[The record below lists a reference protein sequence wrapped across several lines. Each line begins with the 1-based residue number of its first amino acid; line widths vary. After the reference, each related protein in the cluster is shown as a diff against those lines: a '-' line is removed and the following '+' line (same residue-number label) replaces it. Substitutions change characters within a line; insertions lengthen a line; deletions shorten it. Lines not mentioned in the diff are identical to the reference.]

1 MVFIL
6 EVFIMKVNLNT
17 TQNYNQ
23 SFTMHL
29 VQDASLTKYIDSLH
43 ISKQQDNLKQAIQI
57 IKKNIEKIPQNNTL
71 TIGALHPSKANFVK
85 TGTYNEFYVN
95 LKGKTTKKT
104 SNILKRENIFL
115 KLDGHDKIQGFYMNP
130 DENPKTL
137 ANWFMNTYKHLKNSF
152 LEKS

>member
-1 MVFIL
+1 
-6 EVFIMKVNLNT
+6 MKINFNS

-23 SFTMHL
+23 NFTMHL

-43 ISKQQDNLKQAIQI
+43 ISKQQNNLKQAIQI
-57 IKKNIEKIPQNNTL
+57 IKTNLENIPQKDTL
-71 TIGALHPSKANFVK
+71 TIGAIHPSKANFVK
-85 TGTYNEFYVN
+85 TGTYDEFYVN

-115 KLDGHDKIQGFYMNP
+115 KFDGNDKIQGFYMNP

-137 ANWFMNTYKHLKNSF
+137 ADWFMNTYRYFKNSF
-152 LEKS
+152 PEKS

>member
-1 MVFIL
+1 
-6 EVFIMKVNLNT
+6 MKINFNS

-43 ISKQQDNLKQAIQI
+43 ISKQQNNLKQAIQI
-57 IKKNIEKIPQNNTL
+57 IKTNLENIPQKDTL
-71 TIGALHPSKANFVK
+71 TIGAIHPSKANFVK
-85 TGTYNEFYVN
+85 TGTYDEFYVN

-115 KLDGHDKIQGFYMNP
+115 KFDGNDKIQGFYMNP

-137 ANWFMNTYKHLKNSF
+137 ADWFMNTYRYFKNSF
-152 LEKS
+152 PEKS